1 MAKYAKNRNYVPPS
15 TKGKTVLVLPSKD
28 KDGVVKQDWDVYIGH
43 GLNNKHWVLEKS
55 KWSNPFYTPK
65 LSAKICNERY
75 RRHILTSK
83 HLQASLKELV
93 GKRLGCLCP
102 NLDECHGN
110 VLIELLHEFFP
121 SESEMRGYILCHQY
135 LFFKGQRSPL
145 SNCYVHD
152 IKMQD
157 GTFINVY
164 QMYGW
169 KKATALG
176 ERFVAKNIL
185 EERDPTKIFKLLKAL
200 ARRNVPQSTEDLV
213 YWMFLFLGEKWDSVP
228 QFRDECFHYMNELYF
243 EATADTFW
251 GCGLDIKTIEQAK
264 QREDF
269 HKKQI
274 LGTLTGFNI
283 LGWLVKVVSLLKSG
297 GSLLINP
304 KTLKDVSPQ
313 CHKGLLLVRKTL
325 AEKGVVK
332 PSLKGYTLV
341 ESTKRKKKIPLN
353 VIV

>member
-1 MAKYAKNRNYVPPS
+1 M
-15 TKGKTVLVLPSKD
+15 LVRPSKD

-75 RRHILTSK
+75 RRHILSSK

-152 IKMQD
+152 IKTQD
-157 GTFINVY
+157 GTFINVH

-176 ERFVAKNIL
+176 ERLWSRISWKREIQQRFSSYSKPL
-185 EERDPTKIFKLLKAL
+185 QEEMCHRAQRTSYI
-200 ARRNVPQSTEDLV
+200 
-213 YWMFLFLGEKWDSVP
+213 G
-228 QFRDECFHYMNELYF
+228 CFSS
-243 EATADTFW
+243 
-251 GCGLDIKTIEQAK
+251 C
-264 QREDF
+264 
-269 HKKQI
+269 
-274 LGTLTGFNI
+274 
-283 LGWLVKVVSLLKSG
+283 VKSG
-297 GSLLINP
+297 ILSPSFGMS
-304 KTLKDVSPQ
+304 VSI
-313 CHKGLLLVRKTL
+313 T
-325 AEKGVVK
+325 
-332 PSLKGYTLV
+332 
-341 ESTKRKKKIPLN
+341 
-353 VIV
+353 

>member
-1 MAKYAKNRNYVPPS
+1 M
-15 TKGKTVLVLPSKD
+15 
-28 KDGVVKQDWDVYIGH
+28 
-43 GLNNKHWVLEKS
+43 EKS

-75 RRHILTSK
+75 RRHILSSK

-135 LFFKGQRSPL
+135 LFFKVKGHHCQIVTFTILKR
-145 SNCYVHD
+145 
-152 IKMQD
+152 KM
-157 GTFINVY
+157 GHYTMFIRC
-164 QMYGW
+164 MGG
-169 KKATALG
+169 K
-176 ERFVAKNIL
+176 
-185 EERDPTKIFKLLKAL
+185 KLLLWGKDLWPRISWKRETHKDFQA
-200 ARRNVPQSTEDLV
+200 TESPCKKKCATEHGDLV
-213 YWMFLFLGEKWDSVP
+213 YWMFLFLCEKWDSVP

-251 GCGLDIKTIEQAK
+251 GCGLDIKMIEQAK

-269 HKKQI
+269 HTKQI

-304 KTLKDVSPQ
+304 KTLKDVPHNAIKACSW
-313 CHKGLLLVRKTL
+313 
-325 AEKGVVK
+325 
-332 PSLKGYTLV
+332 
-341 ESTKRKKKIPLN
+341 
-353 VIV
+353 

>member
-1 MAKYAKNRNYVPPS
+1 M
-15 TKGKTVLVLPSKD
+15 
-28 KDGVVKQDWDVYIGH
+28 
-43 GLNNKHWVLEKS
+43 
-55 KWSNPFYTPK
+55 
-65 LSAKICNERY
+65 
-75 RRHILTSK
+75 
-83 HLQASLKELV
+83 KELV

-121 SESEMRGYILCHQY
+121 SESEMRVTFYVISISFSKVKGHHCQIVTFTILKCKMGH
-135 LFFKGQRSPL
+135 L
-145 SNCYVHD
+145 S
-152 IKMQD
+152 M
-157 GTFINVY
+157 FIRC
-164 QMYGW
+164 MGG
-169 KKATALG
+169 K
-176 ERFVAKNIL
+176 
-185 EERDPTKIFKLLKAL
+185 KLLLWGKDLWPRYPGRERSHKDFQATESL

-213 YWMFLFLGEKWDSVP
+213 YWMFLFLCEKWDSVP

-269 HKKQI
+269 HTKQI

-313 CHKGLLLVRKTL
+313 RHKGLLLVRKL
-325 AEKGVVK
+325 
-332 PSLKGYTLV
+332 LL
-341 ESTKRKKKIPLN
+341 RK
-353 VIV
+353 VW